1 MTSQARRSLFL
12 VGRNPQDDSK
22 LPFLLRL
29 PLDGGLVLKARN
41 VWPTTARVYC
51 HIYEE
56 EWSDEI
62 EIVEETPVLLC
73 RRRGGAIDLHLD
85 RPRLAR
91 SQFVFTR
98 VKGREAIFWQTQK
111 TARAANPGGR
121 IPRRRA
127 LAGPVTITVDT
138 RERYPYKF
146 THQGA
151 ATVRATVTAGDYAIH
166 GSDGTIIAAVERK
179 TLENLAGTLSDGTL
193 AFQMQRLSELPLA
206 AIVIEAR
213 YSAIFKLEHVDG
225 AWLADQLARLHVR
238 YPDIHLV
245 YADTRRHAE
254 DWTHRFLTTA
264 LTDTDPNPDTD

>member
-1 MTSQARRSLFL
+1 VTSQARPPVLFT

-29 PLDGGLVLKARN
+29 PLDGGLVLKARD

-56 EWSDEI
+56 EWSDGI

-73 RRRGGAIDLHLD
+73 RRRGGAIDLLLD

-121 IPRRRA
+121 IPRRRS
-127 LAGPVTITVDT
+127 LTRTVTITVDT

-146 THQGA
+146 SQHPRRDGP
-151 ATVRATVTAGDYAIH
+151 GDRH
-166 GSDGTIIAAVERK
+166 RRRLRHPRPGRNDHRGRRT
-179 TLENLAGTLSDGTL
+179 ENPR
-193 AFQMQRLSELPLA
+193 QP
-206 AIVIEAR
+206 
-213 YSAIFKLEHVDG
+213 
-225 AWLADQLARLHVR
+225 
-238 YPDIHLV
+238 
-245 YADTRRHAE
+245 RRHALRWNTRVP
-254 DWTHRFLTTA
+254 DATPFRTATRCRRHRGQILRPVQARTR
-264 LTDTDPNPDTD
+264 